1 MAEAKRK
8 QLKKVDSEQM
18 AVGVYLATYED
29 GTTFRADLRDL
40 PIVDGDGKIVG
51 RLGETYDKLSPM
63 VQRTLQYGIK
73 QKLDDAIAGVDNVP
87 EAVEEQQSTWDAIL
101 ANKWVTRVPG
111 EGVEG
116 GLFARAFSA
125 WKNLS
130 LSDAKAKIS
139 ELVDRNLKVNQEAQ
153 AAKPKE
159 QQKEITER
167 MVFNS
172 LRDTYLKRNEDLNK
186 IYEDLKAKKAEKA
199 KNRPSGIEI
208 TTDE

>member
-8 QLKKVDSEQM
+8 QLKKVDGEQM
-18 AVGVYLATYED
+18 VKGVYLATYED

-40 PIVDGDGKIVG
+40 PITNGEGQIIGKLGGD
-51 RLGETYDKLSPM
+51 YDLFSPM

-87 EAVEEQQSTWDAIL
+87 EAIEEQQSTWDAIL
-101 ANKWVTRVPG
+101 GNKWVTRVPG

-116 GLFARAFSA
+116 GLFARAFAA

-139 ELVDRNLKVNQEAQ
+139 ELVDRNLKANQEVQ

-159 QQKEITER
+159 DQKEITER

-172 LRDTYLKRNEDLNK
+172 LRDTYLKRNEALNK

-199 KNRPSGIEI
+199 KNRPSSIEI